1 MIKKLPLS
9 YVKAQVNAGETYYIE
24 FPKNCKEGLI
34 TAYVLQNECGGLAKN
49 DLNMQKG
56 EEKETYHTFKM
67 TKRGSQSEEQSHL
80 NQQTKTKHRLQ

>member
-1 MIKKLPLS
+1 MPLS

-56 EEKETYHTFKM
+56 EEICGRKKM
-67 TKRGSQSEEQSHL
+67 ALKTLFFRKGIHL
-80 NQQTKTKHRLQ
+80 